1 MKILF
6 ITQFYYPERIS
17 STLIAES
24 FVKQG
29 HDVTVVTDK
38 PNYGFHEVLPEY
50 KNVNFEVINGVKVHR
65 VNIYPRKKGRL
76 SVIKNYLSY
85 YMNAKKFVRHMKEEF
100 DVVFSMSLSPV
111 ISIAPAI
118 LYAKKHKVPHTL
130 FCLDLWPESTV
141 VTGAVRY
148 NSLMYKVLYKWS
160 VSLYKKVDQ
169 IIVSSPSF
177 VNYFNDVLHISDKK
191 FVHVNQPALFDAG
204 EYDPIAYEKKH
215 NFVYAGNMGKLQ
227 LTTELTKAM
236 EYIEDKDVILHLIG
250 TGAEVDT
257 IKALIKEKHL
267 ENKVIYHGIMKT
279 REVEK
284 YYWSADALIVSLT
297 HEGSVG
303 KTIPNKAIQYLQY
316 GRPILGV
323 IQGDGKELLTKCG
336 GAIFAEQ
343 TPNDI
348 ANAMKEILE
357 MDEIKKAELG
367 KLNKAYYDANLST
380 DKLTQDITSVLMVS
394 MKTDKALDWVLNPNR
409 S

>member
-50 KNVNFEVINGVKVHR
+50 KDVNFEVINGVKVHR

-85 YMNAKKFVRHMKEEF
+85 YVNAKRYVRHMKEKF

-141 VTGAVRY
+141 VTGAVKEG
-148 NSLMYKVLYKWS
+148 SLMYKVLYKWS
-160 VSLYKKVDQ
+160 VSLYKKCDQ

-177 VNYFNDVLHISDKK
+177 IDYFNNVLHINDKK
-191 FVHVNQPALFDAG
+191 FIHINQPALFDAG
-204 EYDPIAYEKKH
+204 EFSPIQYEKKH
-215 NFVYAGNMGKLQ
+215 NFVYAGNIGKLQ
-227 LTTELTKAM
+227 LTAELTKAM
-236 EYIEDKDVILHLIG
+236 EYIGDEDVVLHLIG
-250 TGAEVDT
+250 NGSEVDT
-257 IKALIKEKHL
+257 IKNLIKEKHL
-267 ENKVIYHGIMKT
+267 EDKVIYHGIMKT
-279 REVEK
+279 RDVEK
-284 YYWSADALIVSLT
+284 YYWGADALIVSLT
-297 HEGSVG
+297 KEGSVG

-316 GRPILGV
+316 ERPILGV
-323 IQGDGKELLTKCG
+323 IQGDGKELLNKCG
-336 GAIFAEQ
+336 GAMFANQDPE
-343 TPNDI
+343 DI
-348 ANAMKEILE
+348 ARAMKEIVAL
-357 MDEIKKAELG
+357 DENKKAVLG

-380 DKLTQDITSVLMVS
+380 DKLTQDITSVLTIS
-394 MKTDKALDWVLNPNR
+394 MKVDNDLD
-409 S
+409 

>member
-29 HDVTVVTDK
+29 HEVTVVTDK

-50 KNVNFEVINGVKVHR
+50 KDVNFEIINGVKVHR

-85 YMNAKKFVRHMKEEF
+85 YMNAKKYVRHMKEEF

-118 LYAKKHKVPHTL
+118 LYAKKHRVPHTL

-141 VTGAVRY
+141 VTGAVKE

-160 VSLYKKVDQ
+160 VSLYKKCNQ

-177 VNYFNDVLHISDKK
+177 INYFNNVLHINDKK
-191 FVHVNQPALFDAG
+191 FIHVNQPALFDAG
-204 EYDPIAYEKKH
+204 EYDPIKYEKKH
-215 NFVYAGNMGKLQ
+215 NFVYAGNLGKLQ
-227 LTTELTKAM
+227 LTAELAKAM
-236 EYIEDKDVILHLIG
+236 EYIENEDAVLHLIG
-250 TGAEVDT
+250 NGSEVDN
-257 IKALIKEKHL
+257 IKKLIQEKHL
-267 ENKVIYHGIMKT
+267 EDKVIYHGIMKT
-279 REVEK
+279 RDVEK

-297 HEGSVG
+297 KEGSVG

-323 IQGDGKELLTKCG
+323 IQGDGKDLLTKCG
-336 GAIFAEQ
+336 GAVFANQE
-343 TPNDI
+343 PMDI
-348 ANAMKEILE
+348 AHAMETIME
-357 MDEIKKAELG
+357 MDENKKAELG
-367 KLNKAYYDANLST
+367 KLNKAYYNANLSV
-380 DKLTQDITSVLMVS
+380 DKLTQDITSVL
-394 MKTDKALDWVLNPNR
+394 TDSKNPDKELD
-409 S
+409 